1 MAFEFKLPDI
11 GEGVQEGEI
20 VQWLVKPGDRVE
32 VDQPLIE
39 VMTDK
44 ATVVIASP
52 RAGVVREVR
61 GGEGDMV
68 EVHSVI
74 ALIDESGEGA
84 EPPPASDEA
93 STSTPDAANAPK
105 AGAPSTETPTP
116 EARGAS
122 RDADRVLAAPA
133 TRRLARELGVDL
145 GAISGSGP
153 SGRVMASDVRAAA
166 SSGPG
171 VSGPSASAPTK
182 SPAPVPPPVGAAAAD
197 DQRIPVRGMR
207 RRIWDNMARSTSLA
221 AHFTFVEECDCTD
234 LVELRSRL
242 NDHLSGEGPKLSF
255 LPFIVKAV
263 VNALRRAPMLNGQ
276 IDEGE
281 MAFVQRG
288 EFHLGIAVS
297 SDRGLA
303 VPVLRHADRRSLV
316 DIAAEIKRL
325 ADAVRDNALRSE
337 DLGGSTF
344 TITSLGKD
352 GGLFA
357 TPVINHPEV
366 AILGVHRLRK
376 VPMFTEDDQLEARSV
391 MNLSLSFDHRW
402 VDGHVGA
409 AFTYDVIRQLE
420 TPERLMLEMI

>member
-20 VQWLVKPGDRVE
+20 VQWLVKPGDRVD
-32 VDQPLIE
+32 VDQPMVE

-52 RAGVVREVR
+52 KAGVVREVR

-74 ALIDESGEGA
+74 ALIDTGEGA
-84 EPPPASDEA
+84 PRPSGGATEGRAAAEAAAPAADRQVGQA
-93 STSTPDAANAPK
+93 DT
-105 AGAPSTETPTP
+105 GPSKP
-116 EARGAS
+116 
-122 RDADRVLAAPA
+122 ADRVLAAPA
-133 TRRLARELGVDL
+133 TRRLARELGVEL
-145 GAISGSGP
+145 GGLDGSGP
-153 SGRVMASDVRAAA
+153 GGRVMASDVKAAAEGGAAA
-166 SSGPG
+166 SASGARP
-171 VSGPSASAPTK
+171 VAPRA
-182 SPAPVPPPVGAAAAD
+182 PAPGAAAAED
-197 DQRIPVRGMR
+197 RRIPVRGMR

-234 LVELRSRL
+234 LAELRARM
-242 NDHLSGEGPKLSF
+242 NDHLSAELPKLSF

-263 VNALRRAPMLNGQ
+263 VNALRRAPALNGQ
-276 IDEGE
+276 IDEEE

-325 ADAVRDNALRSE
+325 ADAVRDNALRQE

-344 TITSLGKD
+344 TITSLGRD

-366 AILGVHRLRK
+366 AILGVHRLRR
-376 VPMFTEDDQLEARSV
+376 VPTFTKDDQIEARSL

-420 TPERLMLEMI
+420 APERLMLEMV